1 MSAPSST
8 AVTSVQALTLRQ
20 PRTVSARATWIV
32 VVTVRTVLVAGFFA
46 AWQWLPTIEALR
58 TRITFMD
65 PFFISSPQLV
75 AERMWNLI
83 QGSNG
88 YDSIWP
94 NLQFTVVNTLIGTV
108 IAVVIGT
115 LLGLL
120 LANNPLYERIL
131 RPIIVVLNAIPR
143 VAVVPIMIL
152 VAGSAAKASILTAIT
167 VVVFLVF
174 FNALEAGRGT
184 PKEMIDAARVAGAGP
199 RDVMVRVRLP
209 YVLGWVAA
217 ALPNAIAFGLVG
229 TVTTEIF
236 VGASGMGQLLT
247 TAVNTADATLTFSV
261 VVFLGFTG
269 AVLVLG
275 VGRLQQALMPWWSG
289 GSAR

>member
-1 MSAPSST
+1 MSISSST
-8 AVTSVQALTLRQ
+8 SVASMQALTLRQ
-20 PRTVSARATWIV
+20 PRRMSAGKTRIV
-32 VVTVRTVLVAGFFA
+32 VVVVRTVLVAGFLA
-46 AWQWLPTIEALR
+46 AWQWLPSIEWLR
-58 TRITFMD
+58 SRVTFLD
-65 PFFISSPQLV
+65 PFFISSPRLV
-75 AERMWNLI
+75 AERMWNLV

-94 NLQFTVVNTLIGTV
+94 NLRFTVVNTLAGTA
-108 IAVVIGT
+108 IAVVVGT
-115 LLGLL
+115 VLGLL
-120 LANNPLYERIL
+120 LSNNPLHERIL

-184 PKEMIDAARVAGAGP
+184 PQEMIDAARVAGAGA

-217 ALPNAIAFGLVG
+217 SLPNAIAFGLVG

-236 VGASGMGQLLT
+236 VGASGMGQMLT

-261 VVFLGFTG
+261 VVFLGVTG
-269 AVLVLG
+269 ALLVLG
-275 VGRLQQALMPWWSG
+275 VGWLQQRLMPWWGG